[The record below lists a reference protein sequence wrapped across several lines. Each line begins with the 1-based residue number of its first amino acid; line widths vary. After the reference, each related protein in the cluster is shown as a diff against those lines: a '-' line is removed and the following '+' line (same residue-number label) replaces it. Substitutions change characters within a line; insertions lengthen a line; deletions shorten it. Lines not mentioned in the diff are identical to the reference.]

1 MFWTAVWFVVNM
13 LFVAALIF
21 CLFMQRAV
29 TIGKLQEAAAE
40 RMAVLKSRRNVMAV
54 IAILLFAAMCAAFV
68 VNMKLNG

>member
-13 LFVAALIF
+13 LFVAALIV

-29 TIGKLQEAAAE
+29 TIGKLQEVSAE
-40 RMAVLKSRRNVMAV
+40 RMAVLTRRRNVLAAV
-54 IAILLFAAMCAAFV
+54 SVLLFAGMCAAFV